1 VREVLVVRHGQ
12 STWNVEHRFTGQ
24 ADPPLSAL
32 GERQAHAL
40 AATCRGRAVDAVVT
54 SDLQRAHRTGEVV
67 AEVLGLSA
75 PVVVSDLRERWSEW
89 MTGRTRDEIET
100 AYPGTLA
107 AWRRG
112 GPVAAPGPHEEFAAF
127 TDRVLHGLVAAAG
140 HGPRVLVAAHAGTF
154 VALGAAFDVLGPEV
168 ANAEGC
174 VVQVEGDQVV
184 DVTGRLV
191 LPPSEELER
200 TGQADP

>member
-1 VREVLVVRHGQ
+1 VTEVLVVRHGQ

-24 ADPPLSAL
+24 ADPPLSEL

-40 AATCRGRAVDAVVT
+40 AATCRGRSVDAVVT

-75 PVVVSDLRERWSEW
+75 PVVVSDLRERWSQW

-100 AYPGTLA
+100 AHPGTLA

-112 GPVAAPGPHEEFAAF
+112 RPVAAPGPHEDFAAF
-127 TDRVLHGLVAAAG
+127 TDRVLDGLVAASG
-140 HGPRVLVAAHAGTF
+140 HGRRVLVAAHAGTF
-154 VALGAAFDVLGPEV
+154 VALGAVFDVPGPEV

-174 VVQVEGDQVV
+174 VVQVEGDRVAH
-184 DVTGRLV
+184 VTGRLE
-191 LPPSEELER
+191 LSSEEVER